1 MDKSVV
7 LDLDFFSKGIGV
19 IYGTLLLIFIYLL
32 FSLTE
37 YFFKKKKK
45 LSIKNLKKPLLFGL
59 AGSIYS
65 SFIID
70 LFKVTTSYKL
80 PLRSDLWPYIILQ
93 IGIALF
99 LCRLSTLVLIK
110 SSFIKSFIKVKTK
123 GDLQELKEYSEFLNR
138 VVCFLILAVTLIVVG
153 ITFGIKTSSLSA
165 LFGGLAIG
173 LSLATQK
180 FLQNII
186 GGLVLVITRPFKI
199 DDFIET
205 SSFSGIVENI
215 GIFYTKIR
223 TLENIPVFIPN
234 YEMTNKSVSQLTQR
248 TERRI
253 KADVTLRYEDLD
265 KVKNIIKNIKE
276 FLTTNSGIDQ
286 NQTIYVKFYKWD
298 SSSINILVKCYT
310 NTSDYEEFLDI
321 QEEVFLKISKIV
333 IEEGGDFAFN
343 STTIYLPPN
352 LKKDAIEDIL
362 KDEKS

>member
-1 MDKSVV
+1 MDNSVV

-19 IYGTLLLIFIYLL
+19 IYGTLFIVLIYLL
-32 FSLTE
+32 FSIIE
-37 YFFKKKKK
+37 YFIRKKKKFRIKK
-45 LSIKNLKKPLLFGL
+45 LKRPLVFGL

-65 SFIID
+65 SFLLD
-70 LFKVTTSYKL
+70 LFKSSTNYKL

-99 LCRLSTLVLIK
+99 LCRCSTFV
-110 SSFIKSFIKVKTK
+110 FIKTDYIKRFLKRKTK
-123 GDLQELKEYSEFLNR
+123 GNLEELKDYSEFLNR
-138 VVCFLILAVTLIVVG
+138 LVCFLIISVTLIVTG
-153 ITFGIKTSSLSA
+153 IIFGIKTSSLSA

-173 LSLATQK
+173 LSLATK
-180 FLQNII
+180 TFLQNIL
-186 GGLVLVITRPFKI
+186 GGLVLVITRPFI
-199 DDFIET
+199 IEDFIET
-205 SSFSGIVENI
+205 SSFKGIVEYI

-234 YEMTNKSVSQLTQR
+234 SEMINKNINQLTQR

-265 KVKNIIKNIKE
+265 KVKNIIKSIKE
-276 FLTTNSGIDQ
+276 YLTSNSGIDQ

-333 IEEGGDFAFN
+333 LEEGGDFAFN

-352 LKKDAIEDIL
+352 SKKDTFEDII
-362 KDEKS
+362 KNEKS